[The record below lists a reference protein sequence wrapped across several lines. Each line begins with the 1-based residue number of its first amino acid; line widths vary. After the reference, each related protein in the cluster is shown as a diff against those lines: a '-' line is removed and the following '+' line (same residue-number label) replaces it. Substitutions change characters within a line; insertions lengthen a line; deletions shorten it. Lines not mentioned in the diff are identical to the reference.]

1 MLKWWIVQN
10 QNARMLLVHHRRG
23 AMAGKPLIAYVRV
36 STAQQGRSGL
46 GLEAQKEALE
56 RFAAAEG
63 FTLSRVFVEVETGK
77 GADALERRP
86 QLAAALSE
94 ARRQRCSV
102 AVAKLDRLSRD
113 VHFISGLMAHRV
125 PFVVAELGADVDPFI
140 LHLFAALAEKER
152 AMISTRTKAA
162 LAAAKARGVVLGGP
176 KLAKARMSAVASIK
190 ALADQHASNVVPVIH
205 EIQRAGA
212 TSLHQIADAL
222 NARGVTTAR
231 GGRWYASSVRNLLQR
246 A

>member
-1 MLKWWIVQN
+1 MTPRALF
-10 QNARMLLVHHRRG
+10 G
-23 AMAGKPLIAYVRV
+23 YVRV
-36 STAQQGRSGL
+36 STSQQGRSGL
-46 GLEAQKEALE
+46 GIEAQREALA

-63 FTLSRVFVEVETGK
+63 FELARVFVEVETGK
-77 GADALERRP
+77 GADALDRRP
-86 QLAAALSE
+86 QLAAALAE
-94 ARRQRCSV
+94 ARRQRCPV

-125 PFVVAELGADVDPFI
+125 PFLVAELGSDVDPFI

-152 AMISTRTKAA
+152 AMIATRTKAA
-162 LAAAKARGVVLGGP
+162 LAAAKARGVKLGGP
-176 KLAKARMSAVASIK
+176 RLAEAREAATASIK
-190 ALADQHASNVVPVIH
+190 ALADRPAANVLPIVR

-222 NARGVTTAR
+222 NARGVSTPR
-231 GGRWYASSVRNLLQR
+231 GGHWYAKSVSNLLAR